1 MESLQIR
8 AHQQPTPAYFM
19 NSLSSKLKPTFYS
32 SKLKAFFCTSSL
44 TPLTSDQPPILS
56 PRKAKT
62 ALSRNG
68 VRDRVVKDTAAQ
80 LKENWLDSLTCPCPH
95 GSDPLNGNGT
105 NAALDWVVGI
115 DPDLNGALAL
125 LKSVESGSSAQVF
138 DSPHL
143 QVLVGKRVRRR
154 LDVKS
159 IVQLLRSLDAPF
171 GTTAYIEQSIPYP
184 QDGKQ
189 DDSRRVAST
198 LFPTLSPLLKRKKD
212 HGRAEALLI
221 AAYGKGLKKL
231 NSSCILEELVP

>member
-105 NAALDWVVGI
+105 NAASDWVVGI

-125 LKSVESGSSAQVF
+125 LKSVESGSSAQV
-138 DSPHL
+138 S
-143 QVLVGKRVRRR
+143 KW
-154 LDVKS
+154 
-159 IVQLLRSLDAPF
+159 
-171 GTTAYIEQSIPYP
+171 
-184 QDGKQ
+184 
-189 DDSRRVAST
+189 VAFS
-198 LFPTLSPLLKRKKD
+198 FQFFLK
-212 HGRAEALLI
+212 G
-221 AAYGKGLKKL
+221 YF
-231 NSSCILEELVP
+231 SSKNL